1 MTKKDPLDVLVNII
15 DKALNARIESS
26 IDFSFKQLDLIKE
39 LNIFC
44 VNQVLNDVEVLRDPR
59 KIIYRTNQEL
69 HFALVALALSRTLV
83 NPLSKKSYNKE
94 FLETNISIA
103 TGNYKNKIIH
113 YGEIDEEEASAYI
126 YPEIVYDW
134 MLYRDKHGRGI
145 NALMDTKTH
154 LNRIESYQRGGDPQ
168 YEFARFERQY
178 AEQKCRKESQE
189 KASAQQT
196 FRNAIAHTF
205 ATEIAKKQII
215 EGKDPMEF
223 MNMLFA
229 SEDYN
234 QSIKYLTGSTEGN
247 ETATK
252 LLEYTK
258 EKEKKIREH

>member
-1 MTKKDPLDVLVNII
+1 MTKKDSLDVLVSII
-15 DKALNARIESS
+15 DKALNARIESPL
-26 IDFSFKQLDLIKE
+26 DFSLKKLDLLKE

-44 VNQVLNDVEVLRDPR
+44 ANQVLDDIEVLRDPR

-69 HFALVALALSRTLV
+69 HFALVAMSLSRTLV
-83 NPLSKKSYNKE
+83 NPQSKKSYNKE
-94 FLETNISIA
+94 FLQSNISVA
-103 TGNYKNKIIH
+103 SGNYKNKIIN
-113 YGEIDEEEASAYI
+113 YGEIEEEEAIASI

-134 MLYRDKHGRGI
+134 MIYRDKNGRGI

-178 AEQKCRKESQE
+178 AEQKCRRENQDKE
-189 KASAQQT
+189 SAQQT
-196 FRNAIAHTF
+196 FRNAIAQTF
-205 ATEIAKKQII
+205 ATELAKKQII

-234 QSIKYLTGSTEGN
+234 QSIKYLTGGTEAN
-247 ETATK
+247 QPETK
-252 LLEYTK
+252 LLEFSK
-258 EKEKKIREH
+258 EREKKIRER